1 MNNLTTSA
9 IGRNRPY
16 GTTVFGPFQ
25 SCMWPRTFHSINV
38 RNPMARR
45 IGITSI
51 KFTHYK
57 VNIYKLIIKIM
68 NILLGRGFEPLAIKV

>member
-1 MNNLTTSA
+1 
-9 IGRNRPY
+9 
-16 GTTVFGPFQ
+16 
-25 SCMWPRTFHSINV
+25 
-38 RNPMARR
+38 MARR

-68 NILLGRGFEPLAIKV
+68 NILLRRGFEPLAIKV